1 MSESKYNFSNRDL
14 AIFFMVTFGFTIVM
28 GIAMA
33 FAYTKYNY
41 PVDDFA
47 LVQMYY
53 PTIGVMTA
61 LLLNKERHKNLPM
74 KFYKTYLSFT
84 IVSVILVLVEI
95 FIFHQAPSA
104 YSTYLVLP
112 ASICLALIYFSDEKE
127 NINRFGL
134 GFSKN
139 IKASIGCI
147 VLYIILRLCVP
158 ILISFIFG
166 DFNEVNIT
174 SEDLKALITIFLL
187 PLSFPLDFIIFL
199 GEEYGW
205 RYFLQTA
212 LQERLGKRIGVILVG
227 FIWGIWH
234 FPLNLFY
241 YSPAAPFYSVINHI
255 ISCTGSA
262 IFLGFVYMKTKD
274 IWAVSIIHF
283 MNNSLVALFSSSGG
297 VNTVP
302 NSELVLKTLIY
313 TCIVYVP
320 FLFSKEYRKTKE
332 KTLNYTS

>member
-104 YSTYLVLP
+104 ADAPP
-112 ASICLALIYFSDEKE
+112 AAAIAPETALIIED
-127 NINRFGL
+127 N
-134 GFSKN
+134 
-139 IKASIGCI
+139 
-147 VLYIILRLCVP
+147 VP
-158 ILISFIFG
+158 IIVITFPTIKITGPIAATINPIFTILSCCSF
-166 DFNEVNIT
+166 DN
-174 SEDLKALITIFLL
+174 
-187 PLSFPLDFIIFL
+187 P
-199 GEEYGW
+199 
-205 RYFLQTA
+205 
-212 LQERLGKRIGVILVG
+212 
-227 FIWGIWH
+227 
-234 FPLNLFY
+234 
-241 YSPAAPFYSVINHI
+241 
-255 ISCTGSA
+255 
-262 IFLGFVYMKTKD
+262 
-274 IWAVSIIHF
+274 
-283 MNNSLVALFSSSGG
+283 
-297 VNTVP
+297 
-302 NSELVLKTLIY
+302 
-313 TCIVYVP
+313 
-320 FLFSKEYRKTKE
+320 
-332 KTLNYTS
+332 